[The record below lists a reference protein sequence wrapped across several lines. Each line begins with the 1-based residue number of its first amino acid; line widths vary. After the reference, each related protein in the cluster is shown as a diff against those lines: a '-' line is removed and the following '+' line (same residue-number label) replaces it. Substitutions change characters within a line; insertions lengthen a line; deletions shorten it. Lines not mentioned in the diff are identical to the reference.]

1 VKKLKELQ
9 GLMFLN
15 PNIMSQTNF
24 TSWNA
29 TKWIQSLSYT
39 LDFESENASQIT
51 TSLENSLQLSSRC
64 YTTYAASFSH
74 HMCIWE
80 IHLMQQCCGDNNCLQ
95 ASDIDYAEY

>member
-1 VKKLKELQ
+1 
-9 GLMFLN
+9 
-15 PNIMSQTNF
+15 
-24 TSWNA
+24 
-29 TKWIQSLSYT
+29 LSYT

-80 IHLMQQCCGDNNCLQ
+80 IHL
-95 ASDIDYAEY
+95 